1 VTVAGNLKFDVKPPA
16 DSLEKGLQLRKLLD
30 EKRTKFLAASTREGE
45 EALILDAV
53 KGLDVLTVIVPRHP
67 QRFNEVAALLEARGV
82 SYERKS
88 QLEYIALEANI
99 HADSM
104 PMVIL
109 GDTMGELFAYYAACD
124 FTFIGGSLL
133 KFGGQ
138 NLIEAASMGKPILIG
153 PHTFNFAEATKN
165 AMDAGAAILVNDAQ
179 ELREKIQYLQQDIT
193 QRERMHNAAL
203 AFSQTSSGAT
213 TRTIPLIKKYLS

>member
-1 VTVAGNLKFDVKPPA
+1 
-16 DSLEKGLQLRKLLD
+16 
-30 EKRTKFLAASTREGE
+30 
-45 EALILDAV
+45 
-53 KGLDVLTVIVPRHP
+53 
-67 QRFNEVAALLEARGV
+67 
-82 SYERKS
+82 
-88 QLEYIALEANI
+88 
-99 HADSM
+99 
-104 PMVIL
+104 
-109 GDTMGELFAYYAACD
+109 
-124 FTFIGGSLL
+124 
-133 KFGGQ
+133 
-138 NLIEAASMGKPILIG
+138 MGKPILIG